1 MLLSNLKLVEISS
14 VAERVLIQ
22 FYQDDAAAQSKGYR
36 AKRLT
41 QDPQNELELLCLLA
55 LVERTEASTP
65 LGQLCCYGITELGR
79 SYAFS
84 QLMIQ
89 SQ

>member
-1 MLLSNLKLVEISS
+1 MLPNFKLVEISS

-22 FYQDDAAAQSKGYR
+22 FYQEDSQAQSQGYR
-36 AKRLT
+36 AIRQT
-41 QDPQNELELLCLLA
+41 FAPQNELELLCLLS
-55 LVERTEASTP
+55 LVERTDTSTP
-65 LGQLCCYGITELGR
+65 LGSLCCYSITELGR